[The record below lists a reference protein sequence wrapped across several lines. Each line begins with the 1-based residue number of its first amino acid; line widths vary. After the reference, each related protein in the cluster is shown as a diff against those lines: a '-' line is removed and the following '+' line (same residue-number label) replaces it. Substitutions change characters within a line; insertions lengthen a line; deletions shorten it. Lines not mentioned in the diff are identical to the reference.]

1 MIGARTAA
9 QPTQPSQSTSA
20 LQATAAILRLLR
32 PTNAIPA
39 AILVLLGA
47 RLLDVYPPP
56 GSVWRAAAAMLCITT
71 FGYVTNDL
79 ADLAEDRINK
89 PQRPLASGRVAPAR
103 ARSLALALALLG
115 LSAAASVSL
124 LALLVA
130 AAVLLLL
137 HLYNVRLKTTPALGN
152 LLIGGLAGC
161 ALLAGGVAVY
171 GLDAP
176 RLLRLLPPALTLAL
190 FVTGRELLKT
200 LEDLP
205 GDRAAGKQTLA
216 LRRGT
221 QAVAALVALAAWLTT
236 AAALSGV
243 VWLGYSGLYAMLV
256 SLGVLLP
263 LHAAALDL
271 WRDPRPTRARRWLV
285 VLKGS
290 YAAGLL
296 ALWLV

>member
-9 QPTQPSQSTSA
+9 QPTQPPQSTSA

-243 VWLGYSGLYAMLV
+243 VWLDYSGLYAMLV